1 MYEQWSPSWR
11 LVVAKVRIKIME
23 QLLKAQDAK
32 ALVQCMLT
40 SMVTVES
47 NDLSSQKMN
56 IERLHT
62 LKSFLTQTISEISR
76 LISNTNSDEAMEICP
91 ADEVL
96 VVVADAQLV
105 EPRGRFSISL
115 SSNGIL
121 CQGTQANFFVRWT
134 QISHCACVPNST
146 STKKEG
152 EELMAFLFAVPIK
165 YNNKEIKS
173 FLWNLNKSELKKIT
187 TKCLEPEMEISGTE
201 HFVVSML
208 MSKLCGTKVMIPNNL
223 LFQSATLR
231 RPFLKCYRG
240 IQEGSLYPLH
250 HGLIFLRPL
259 LLIPIESIASL
270 TAGRGGGS
278 SSTRYIDL
286 MVSPVTP
293 DTQRSMASFFH
304 FPIAL
309 FSWSSV
315 GGNFR
320 REAARIHEH
329 RKGGAA
335 CNTGASA
342 FTIAL
347 QLVDVLFSASL
358 TRLCLMNRFT

>member
-1 MYEQWSPSWR
+1 METVGEVIDVKFLS
-11 LVVAKVRIKIME
+11 KVME
-23 QLLKAQDAK
+23 ELLKSQDAK
-32 ALVQCMLT
+32 AFVQCMLT
-40 SMVTVES
+40 SMATVES
-47 NDLSSQKMN
+47 NDFSSQKTT

-62 LKSFLTQTISEISR
+62 VKSFLTQTISEISR
-76 LISNTNSDEAMEICP
+76 LISITISDEAMEICP
-91 ADEVL
+91 SDDVL
-96 VVVADAQLV
+96 VVISDAQLV

-121 CQGTQANFFVRWT
+121 CQGTQANFSVRWT
-134 QISHCACVPNST
+134 EISHCACVPNST

-152 EELMAFLFAVPIK
+152 EELMAFLFSVPIK

-173 FLWNLNKSELKKIT
+173 FLWNLNKSELKNIT
-187 TKCLEPEMEISGTE
+187 TKCLEAGTEISGTE
-201 HFVVSML
+201 HFVVSTL
-208 MSKLCGTKVMIPNNL
+208 VSKLGGTKIMTPNNL

-240 IQEGSLYPLH
+240 IQEGSLYPLR

-293 DTQRSMASFFH
+293 DIQLSTAVFLLYLDASFIV
-304 FPIAL
+304 P
-309 FSWSSV
+309 ST
-315 GGNFR
+315 GGNLG
-320 REAARIHEH
+320 REAARIHKH

-335 CNTGASA
+335 RYTGLSS
-342 FTIAL
+342 FTISAQLIGRAAL
-347 QLVDVLFSASL
+347 TPLRL
-358 TRLCLMNRFT
+358 TDRFM